1 MKGILKNLHRY
12 VLWALISLV
21 FWAWIIS
28 RITDAPAARKVTLYA
43 DLPALDRQA
52 LSEALEKDL
61 PAGIRFVEAWAFT
74 DEMFS
79 PGNVTMGDLF
89 VVSGRQAETYLP
101 SFAPIDESAFP
112 GGTFYTFE
120 GKTYGVCL
128 FDEAAGIRIGT
139 RYLAFQPGEKY
150 YLFFGEK
157 SKHLGAWNGSGDD
170 AAVPVARTLLTL
182 P

>member
-89 VVSGRQAETYLP
+89 IVSEEQAETYLV

-112 GGTFYTFE
+112 AGPSIPSRARPTASASLTRRRASASGPGIWPSSPGRNITSFSVKNPSIWGRGT
-120 GKTYGVCL
+120 
-128 FDEAAGIRIGT
+128 APGT
-139 RYLAFQPGEKY
+139 MPPCPSPG
-150 YLFFGEK
+150 
-157 SKHLGAWNGSGDD
+157 
-170 AAVPVARTLLTL
+170 RC
-182 P
+182 